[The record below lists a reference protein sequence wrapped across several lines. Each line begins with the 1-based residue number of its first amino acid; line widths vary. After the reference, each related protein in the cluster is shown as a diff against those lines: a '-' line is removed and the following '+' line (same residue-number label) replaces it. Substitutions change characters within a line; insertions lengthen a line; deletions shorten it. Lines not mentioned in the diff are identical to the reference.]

1 MCFYWLNMIHSL
13 WRKLD
18 FFRRRIDLYVTNA
31 RSTAT
36 AVFFLQKINH
46 CYVKTLDVEYF
57 FLFVFMNIQYLKT
70 FKFVS
75 FFYFNE
81 QHLSNFMD
89 TQFLFLSLTL
99 NFEGE

>member
-1 MCFYWLNMIHSL
+1 MIHSL

-57 FLFVFMNIQYLKT
+57 FYLC
-70 FKFVS
+70 
-75 FFYFNE
+75 
-81 QHLSNFMD
+81 L
-89 TQFLFLSLTL
+89 
-99 NFEGE
+99 

>member
-1 MCFYWLNMIHSL
+1 
-13 WRKLD
+13 
-18 FFRRRIDLYVTNA
+18 
-31 RSTAT
+31 
-36 AVFFLQKINH
+36 
-46 CYVKTLDVEYF
+46 
-57 FLFVFMNIQYLKT
+57 MNIQYLKT

-89 TQFLFLSLTL
+89 TQFLFLNLTL